1 MKLKRT
7 ISNPGTS
14 NFPAAY
20 TNSDWKINWLLITLS
35 RLELI
40 LELYFYIKSF
50 TDLQYQTIK

>member
-14 NFPAAY
+14 YFPAAY
-20 TNSDWKINWLLITLS
+20 TNSDWKISWLLITLS

-40 LELYFYIKSF
+40 LELYFDIKSF